1 MSRQIT
7 VFFLN
12 NHAVTFDRDRVSFS
26 GDGVFFDF
34 EEKERPDELKKYSAL
49 VTDGRVLVNWDNVG
63 KPGERPA
70 GRRLKGRIT
79 VAWYWWVLIT
89 LLVIWIVKTS

>member
-26 GDGVFFDF
+26 GDGICFDF
-34 EEKERPDELKKYSAL
+34 EEEERPEELKTYSAL
-49 VTDGRVLVNWDNVG
+49 VTDGRALVNWDNVCYVRESPE
-63 KPGERPA
+63 KDP
-70 GRRLKGRIT
+70 LDDD
-79 VAWYWWVLIT
+79 
-89 LLVIWIVKTS
+89 